1 MQLINR
7 RGRARRAATV
17 FCLALLLA
25 FLGWFALGLVPR
37 PPLLEGVSFGRIALD
52 AKGGILKISLADDE
66 KYRLRTNLDSIAP
79 TAIAALLCYEDRYFH
94 LHPGVNPFA
103 LVRAAFSSVFGVR
116 RQGASTITMQVAR
129 LRYKLETASMGGKLR
144 QIFHALLLERHY
156 SKQEILQAY
165 FTLAPYGGNIEGIEA
180 AARIYFAKPARELTR
195 LECLALAVVPQNPV
209 ARNPVSG
216 KDFDESRA
224 RLAALMNEG
233 GLETASPL
241 KVRSL
246 ARLPFVAPHLSMELL
261 GKPDF
266 LNGEGVARSFIEQ
279 DLQKLLERAITNHVE
294 RGRRIGISNAA
305 AILVNTDS
313 MRVCALAGS
322 ADFFAVNIQG
332 QVDGTRARRSPG
344 STLKPFIYAL
354 ALQQG
359 LIHPRSILDDSPKSF
374 GGYDPENFDKGFRG
388 PLSAV
393 DALAASRNLP
403 ALLLSEQLAAPGL
416 YGFLKTAH
424 VELPKDAG
432 HYGLALALGG
442 AEISMRELAGLY
454 AMLANQGIWRPLQT
468 ARTDSET
475 SGALRLLSPESA
487 HLVLRMLERE
497 DLFVC
502 QNGGRLP
509 LRCKTGTSNGYRDAW
524 TAGLCG
530 QYALIVWVGNFDNR
544 ANPAFVGGEAAL
556 PLFAEIA
563 GGLASRRHLRD
574 DLPKRE
580 NHLNLQ
586 KIAVCKETGDL
597 AIERCAEHIDTLFI
611 PGISPTRD
619 SGILRP
625 ILVDKKT
632 GLRACRQVLGETE
645 QVYWE
650 FWPTEQQR
658 IFARAGKPK
667 PPPPDWLPECRQ
679 AEANAGKRPPVI
691 VLPKKNV
698 TYLDDFSGAG
708 AGIPLKASLDA
719 EASFV
724 HWFAGKSY
732 IGKTG
737 PGEILFWHP
746 KKPGRVEIVAVD
758 DLGASARQKC
768 EIEAPG

>member
-1 MQLINR
+1 MIQWR
-7 RGRARRAATV
+7 SWKGCAATV
-17 FCLALLLA
+17 FCLSLLLA
-25 FLGWFALGLVPR
+25 FLGWFALGFLPR
-37 PPLLEGVSFGRIALD
+37 PPLLEGVSFGKIALD
-52 AKGGILKISLADDE
+52 AKGGILKICLADDE

-79 TAIAALLCYEDRYFH
+79 TAISALLCYEDRYFYF
-94 LHPGVNPFA
+94 HPGVNPFA
-103 LVRAAFSSVFGVR
+103 LARAAFSSVFGVR

-129 LRYKLETASMGGKLR
+129 LRYKLETASISGKLR

-156 SKQEILQAY
+156 SKQEILLAY
-165 FTLAPYGGNIEGIEA
+165 FTLAPYGGNIEGLEA

-195 LECLALAVVPQNPV
+195 LECMALAVVPQNPV

-216 KDFDESRA
+216 KDFDEARI
-224 RLAALMNEG
+224 RLAALMAEG
-233 GLETASPL
+233 GTASPL

-246 ARLPFVAPHLSMELL
+246 ARLPFAAPHLSMELL
-261 GKPDF
+261 GRPDF
-266 LNGEGVARSFIEQ
+266 LNDQGIARSFIEQ
-279 DLQKLLERAITNHVE
+279 DLQKLLERAIANHVE
-294 RGRRIGISNAA
+294 KGRRIGICNAA

-313 MRVCALAGS
+313 MRVCALVGS
-322 ADFFAVNIQG
+322 ADFFAAKIQG

-354 ALQQG
+354 ALEQG

-388 PLSAV
+388 PLSAT

-416 YGFLKTAH
+416 HGFLKRAH

-442 AEISMRELAGLY
+442 AEVSMRELAGLY
-454 AMLANQGIWRPLQT
+454 AMLANQGIWRPLRM
-468 ARTDSET
+468 ARKDSEK
-475 SGALRLLSPESA
+475 GEALRLLSPESA

-497 DLFVC
+497 DLFVR

-530 QYALIVWVGNFDNR
+530 QYVLIVWVGNFDNR

-556 PLFAEIA
+556 PLFEEIA
-563 GGLASRRHLRD
+563 GGLAYSRHLRD

-597 AIERCAEHIDTLFI
+597 AIERCSEHIDTLFI
-611 PGISPTRD
+611 PGISPTMD

-632 GLRACRQVLGETE
+632 GLRACRQVPGETE
-645 QVYWE
+645 QIYWE

-658 IFARAGKPK
+658 IFAQAGKPK
-667 PPPPDWLPECRQ
+667 PLPPDWLPECRQ
-679 AEANAGKRPPVI
+679 AEATSAKRHPVI

-698 TYLDDFSGAG
+698 TYLDDFSGVG

-719 EASFV
+719 EASFA
-724 HWFAGKSY
+724 HWFAGKTY

-737 PGEILFWHP
+737 PGEIIFWHP
-746 KKPGRVEIVAVD
+746 KKPGMVELVVVD
-758 DLGASARQKC
+758 DQGASARQKC
-768 EIEAPG
+768 EIEAP

>member
-1 MQLINR
+1 MKLIQWR
-7 RGRARRAATV
+7 SWKGCAATV
-17 FCLALLLA
+17 FCLSLLLA
-25 FLGWFALGLVPR
+25 FLGWFALGFLPR
-37 PPLLEGVSFGRIALD
+37 PPLLEGVSFGKIALD
-52 AKGGILKISLADDE
+52 AKGGILKICLADDE

-79 TAIAALLCYEDRYFH
+79 TAISALLCYEDRYFYF
-94 LHPGVNPFA
+94 HPGVNPFA
-103 LVRAAFSSVFGVR
+103 LARAAFSSVFGVR

-129 LRYKLETASMGGKLR
+129 LRYKLETASISGKLR

-156 SKQEILQAY
+156 SKQEILLAY
-165 FTLAPYGGNIEGIEA
+165 FTLAPYGGNIEGLEA

-195 LECLALAVVPQNPV
+195 LECMALAVVPQNPV

-216 KDFDESRA
+216 KDFDEA
-224 RLAALMNEG
+224 RIRLTALMAEG
-233 GLETASPL
+233 GTASPL

-246 ARLPFVAPHLSMELL
+246 ARLPFAAPHLSMELL
-261 GKPDF
+261 GRPDF
-266 LNGEGVARSFIEQ
+266 LNDQGIARSFIEQ
-279 DLQKLLERAITNHVE
+279 DLQKLLERAIANHVE
-294 RGRRIGISNAA
+294 KGRRIGICNAA

-313 MRVCALAGS
+313 MRVCALVGS
-322 ADFFAVNIQG
+322 ADFFAAKIQG

-354 ALQQG
+354 ALEQG

-388 PLSAV
+388 PLSAT

-416 YGFLKTAH
+416 HGFLKRAH

-442 AEISMRELAGLY
+442 AEVSMRELAGLY
-454 AMLANQGIWRPLQT
+454 AMLANQGIWRPLRM
-468 ARTDSET
+468 ARKDSEK
-475 SGALRLLSPESA
+475 GEALRLLSPESA

-497 DLFVC
+497 DLFVR

-530 QYALIVWVGNFDNR
+530 QYVLIVWVGNFDNR

-556 PLFAEIA
+556 PLFEEIA
-563 GGLASRRHLRD
+563 GGLAYSRHLRD

-580 NHLNLQ
+580 NYLNLQ

-597 AIERCAEHIDTLFI
+597 AIERCSEHIDTLFI
-611 PGISPTRD
+611 PGISPTMD

-632 GLRACRQVLGETE
+632 GLRACRQVPGETE
-645 QVYWE
+645 QIYWE

-658 IFARAGKPK
+658 IFAQAGKPK
-667 PPPPDWLPECRQ
+667 PLPPDWLPECRQ
-679 AEANAGKRPPVI
+679 AEATSAKRHPVI

-698 TYLDDFSGAG
+698 TYLDDFSGVG
-708 AGIPLKASLDA
+708 AGRGVKVPSIPMLIPPRGYW
-719 EASFV
+719 E
-724 HWFAGKSY
+724 
-732 IGKTG
+732 
-737 PGEILFWHP
+737 EIALQTAHSS
-746 KKPGRVEIVAVD
+746 A
-758 DLGASARQKC
+758 ASASAASSPPRVSR
-768 EIEAPG
+768 I

>member
-1 MQLINR
+1 MIQWR
-7 RGRARRAATV
+7 SWKGCAATV
-17 FCLALLLA
+17 FCLSLLLA
-25 FLGWFALGLVPR
+25 FLGWFALGFLPH
-37 PPLLEGVSFGRIALD
+37 PPLLEGVSFGKIALD
-52 AKGGILKISLADDE
+52 AKGGILKICLADDE

-79 TAIAALLCYEDRYFH
+79 TAISALLCYEDRYFYF
-94 LHPGVNPFA
+94 HPGVNPFA
-103 LVRAAFSSVFGVR
+103 LARAAFSSVFGVR

-129 LRYKLETASMGGKLR
+129 LRYKLETASISGKLR

-156 SKQEILQAY
+156 SKQEILLAY
-165 FTLAPYGGNIEGIEA
+165 FTLAPYGGNIEGLEA

-195 LECLALAVVPQNPV
+195 LECMALAVVPQNPV

-216 KDFDESRA
+216 KDFDEA
-224 RLAALMNEG
+224 RIRLTALMAEG
-233 GLETASPL
+233 GTASPL

-246 ARLPFVAPHLSMELL
+246 ARLPFAAPHLSMELL
-261 GKPDF
+261 GRPDF
-266 LNGEGVARSFIEQ
+266 LNDQGIARSFIEQ
-279 DLQKLLERAITNHVE
+279 DLQKLLERAIANHVE
-294 RGRRIGISNAA
+294 KGRRIGICNAA

-313 MRVCALAGS
+313 MRVCALVGS
-322 ADFFAVNIQG
+322 ADFFAAKIQG

-354 ALQQG
+354 ALEQG

-388 PLSAV
+388 PLSAT

-416 YGFLKTAH
+416 HGFLKRAH

-442 AEISMRELAGLY
+442 AEVSMRELAGLY
-454 AMLANQGIWRPLQT
+454 AMLANQGIWRPLRM
-468 ARTDSET
+468 ARKDSEK
-475 SGALRLLSPESA
+475 GEALRLLSPESA

-497 DLFVC
+497 DLFVR

-530 QYALIVWVGNFDNR
+530 QYVLIVWVGNFDNR

-556 PLFAEIA
+556 PLFEEIA
-563 GGLASRRHLRD
+563 GGLAYSRHLRD

-580 NHLNLQ
+580 NYLNLQ

-597 AIERCAEHIDTLFI
+597 AIERCSEHIDTLFI
-611 PGISPTRD
+611 PGISPTMD

-632 GLRACRQVLGETE
+632 GLRACRQVPGETE
-645 QVYWE
+645 QIYWE

-658 IFARAGKPK
+658 IFAQAGKPK
-667 PPPPDWLPECRQ
+667 PLPPDWLPECRQ
-679 AEANAGKRPPVI
+679 AEATSAKRHPVI

-698 TYLDDFSGAG
+698 TYLDDFSGVG

-719 EASFV
+719 EASFA
-724 HWFAGKSY
+724 HWFAGKTY

-737 PGEILFWHP
+737 PGEIIFWHP
-746 KKPGRVEIVAVD
+746 KKPGMVELVVVD
-758 DLGASARQKC
+758 DQGASARQKC
-768 EIEAPG
+768 EIEAP

>member
-1 MQLINR
+1 MIQWR
-7 RGRARRAATV
+7 SWKGCAATV
-17 FCLALLLA
+17 FCLSLLLA
-25 FLGWFALGLVPR
+25 FLGWFALGFLPR
-37 PPLLEGVSFGRIALD
+37 PPLLEGVSFGKIALD
-52 AKGGILKISLADDE
+52 AKGGILKICLADDE

-79 TAIAALLCYEDRYFH
+79 TAISALLCYEDRYFYF
-94 LHPGVNPFA
+94 HPGVNPFA
-103 LVRAAFSSVFGVR
+103 LARAAFSSVFGVR

-129 LRYKLETASMGGKLR
+129 LRYKLETASISGKLR

-156 SKQEILQAY
+156 SKQEILLAY
-165 FTLAPYGGNIEGIEA
+165 FTLAPYGGNIEGLEA

-195 LECLALAVVPQNPV
+195 LECMALAVVPQNPV

-216 KDFDESRA
+216 KDFDEA
-224 RLAALMNEG
+224 RIRLTALMAEG
-233 GLETASPL
+233 GTASPL

-246 ARLPFVAPHLSMELL
+246 ARLPFAAPHLSMELL
-261 GKPDF
+261 GRPDF
-266 LNGEGVARSFIEQ
+266 LNDQGIARSFIEQ
-279 DLQKLLERAITNHVE
+279 DLQKLLERAIANHIE
-294 RGRRIGISNAA
+294 KGRRIGICNAA

-313 MRVCALAGS
+313 MRVCALVGS
-322 ADFFAVNIQG
+322 ADFFAAKIQG

-354 ALQQG
+354 ALEQG

-388 PLSAV
+388 PLSAT

-416 YGFLKTAH
+416 HGFLKRAH

-442 AEISMRELAGLY
+442 AEVSMRELAGLY
-454 AMLANQGIWRPLQT
+454 AMLANQGIWRPLRM
-468 ARTDSET
+468 ARKDSEK
-475 SGALRLLSPESA
+475 GEALRLLSPESA

-497 DLFVC
+497 DLFVR

-530 QYALIVWVGNFDNR
+530 QYVLIVWVGNFDNR

-556 PLFAEIA
+556 PLFEEIA
-563 GGLASRRHLRD
+563 GGLAYSRHLRD

-597 AIERCAEHIDTLFI
+597 AIERCSEHIDTLFI
-611 PGISPTRD
+611 PGISPTMD

-632 GLRACRQVLGETE
+632 GLRACRQVPGETE
-645 QVYWE
+645 QIYWE

-658 IFARAGKPK
+658 IFAQAGKPK
-667 PPPPDWLPECRQ
+667 PLPPDWLPECRQ
-679 AEANAGKRPPVI
+679 AEATSAKRHPVI

-698 TYLDDFSGAG
+698 TYLDDFSGVG

-719 EASFV
+719 EASFA
-724 HWFAGKSY
+724 HWFAGKTY

-737 PGEILFWHP
+737 PGEIIFWHP
-746 KKPGRVEIVAVD
+746 KKPGMVELVVVD
-758 DLGASARQKC
+758 DQGASARQKC
-768 EIEAPG
+768 EIEAP

>member
-1 MQLINR
+1 MIQWR
-7 RGRARRAATV
+7 SWKGCAATV
-17 FCLALLLA
+17 FCLSLLLA
-25 FLGWFALGLVPR
+25 FLGWFALGFLPR
-37 PPLLEGVSFGRIALD
+37 PPLLEGVSFGKIALD
-52 AKGGILKISLADDE
+52 AKGGILKICLADDE

-79 TAIAALLCYEDRYFH
+79 TAISALLCYEDRYFYF
-94 LHPGVNPFA
+94 HPGVNPFA
-103 LVRAAFSSVFGVR
+103 LARAAFSSVFGVR

-129 LRYKLETASMGGKLR
+129 LRYKLETASISGKLR

-156 SKQEILQAY
+156 SKQEILLAY
-165 FTLAPYGGNIEGIEA
+165 FTLAPYGGNIEGLEA

-195 LECLALAVVPQNPV
+195 LECMALAVVPQNPV

-216 KDFDESRA
+216 KDFDEA
-224 RLAALMNEG
+224 RIRLTALMAEG
-233 GLETASPL
+233 GTASPL

-246 ARLPFVAPHLSMELL
+246 ARLPFAAPHLSMELL
-261 GKPDF
+261 GRPDF
-266 LNGEGVARSFIEQ
+266 LNDQGIARSFIEQ
-279 DLQKLLERAITNHVE
+279 DLQKLLERAIANHVE
-294 RGRRIGISNAA
+294 KGRRIGICNAA

-322 ADFFAVNIQG
+322 ADFFAAKIQG

-354 ALQQG
+354 ALEQG

-388 PLSAV
+388 PLSAT

-416 YGFLKTAH
+416 HGFLKRAH

-442 AEISMRELAGLY
+442 AEVSMRELAGLY
-454 AMLANQGIWRPLQT
+454 AMLANQGIWRPLRM
-468 ARTDSET
+468 ARKDSEK
-475 SGALRLLSPESA
+475 GEALRLLSPESA

-497 DLFVC
+497 DLFVR

-530 QYALIVWVGNFDNR
+530 QYVLIVWVGNFDNR

-556 PLFAEIA
+556 PLFEEIA
-563 GGLASRRHLRD
+563 GGLAYSRHLRD

-597 AIERCAEHIDTLFI
+597 AIERCSEHIDTLFI
-611 PGISPTRD
+611 PGISPTMD

-632 GLRACRQVLGETE
+632 GLRACRQVPGETE
-645 QVYWE
+645 QIYWE

-658 IFARAGKPK
+658 IFAQAGKPK
-667 PPPPDWLPECRQ
+667 PLPPDWLPECRQ
-679 AEANAGKRPPVI
+679 AEATSAKRHPVI

-698 TYLDDFSGAG
+698 TYLDDFSGVG

-719 EASFV
+719 EASFA
-724 HWFAGKSY
+724 HWFAGKTY

-737 PGEILFWHP
+737 PGEIIFWHP
-746 KKPGRVEIVAVD
+746 KKPGMVELVVVD
-758 DLGASARQKC
+758 DQGASARQKC
-768 EIEAPG
+768 EIEAP

>member
-1 MQLINR
+1 MIQWR
-7 RGRARRAATV
+7 SWKGCAATV
-17 FCLALLLA
+17 FCLSLLLA
-25 FLGWFALGLVPR
+25 FLGWFALGFLPR
-37 PPLLEGVSFGRIALD
+37 PPLLEGVSFGKIALD
-52 AKGGILKISLADDE
+52 AKGGILKICLADDE

-79 TAIAALLCYEDRYFH
+79 TAISALLCYEDRYFYF
-94 LHPGVNPFA
+94 HPGVNPFA
-103 LVRAAFSSVFGVR
+103 LARAAFSSVFGVR

-129 LRYKLETASMGGKLR
+129 LRYKLETASISGKLR

-156 SKQEILQAY
+156 SKQEILLAY
-165 FTLAPYGGNIEGIEA
+165 FTLAPYGGNIEGLEA

-195 LECLALAVVPQNPV
+195 LECMALAVVPQNPV

-216 KDFDESRA
+216 KDFDEARI
-224 RLAALMNEG
+224 RLAALMAEG
-233 GLETASPL
+233 GTASPL

-246 ARLPFVAPHLSMELL
+246 ARLPFAAPHLSMELL
-261 GKPDF
+261 GRPDF
-266 LNGEGVARSFIEQ
+266 LNDQGIARSFIEQ
-279 DLQKLLERAITNHVE
+279 DLQKLLERAIANHVE
-294 RGRRIGISNAA
+294 KGRRIGICNAA

-313 MRVCALAGS
+313 MRVCALVGS
-322 ADFFAVNIQG
+322 ADFFAAKIQG

-354 ALQQG
+354 ALEQG

-388 PLSAV
+388 PLSAT

-416 YGFLKTAH
+416 HGFLKRAH

-442 AEISMRELAGLY
+442 AEVSMRELAGLY
-454 AMLANQGIWRPLQT
+454 AMLANQGIWRPLRM
-468 ARTDSET
+468 ARKDSEK
-475 SGALRLLSPESA
+475 GEALRLLSPESA

-497 DLFVC
+497 DLFVR

-530 QYALIVWVGNFDNR
+530 QYVLSVWVGNFDNR

-556 PLFAEIA
+556 PLFEEIA
-563 GGLASRRHLRD
+563 GGLAYSRHLRD

-597 AIERCAEHIDTLFI
+597 AIERCSEHIDTLFI
-611 PGISPTRD
+611 PGISPTMD

-632 GLRACRQVLGETE
+632 GLRACRQVPGETE
-645 QVYWE
+645 QIYWE

-658 IFARAGKPK
+658 IFAQAGKPK
-667 PPPPDWLPECRQ
+667 PLPPDWLPECRQ
-679 AEANAGKRPPVI
+679 AEATSAKRHPVI

-698 TYLDDFSGAG
+698 TYLDDFSGVG

-719 EASFV
+719 EASFA
-724 HWFAGKSY
+724 HWFAGKTY

-737 PGEILFWHP
+737 PGEIIFWHP
-746 KKPGRVEIVAVD
+746 KKPGMVELVVVD
-758 DLGASARQKC
+758 DQGASARQKC
-768 EIEAPG
+768 EIEAP

>member
-1 MQLINR
+1 MIQWR
-7 RGRARRAATV
+7 SWKGCAATV
-17 FCLALLLA
+17 FCLSLLLA
-25 FLGWFALGLVPR
+25 FLGWFALGFLPR
-37 PPLLEGVSFGRIALD
+37 PPLLEGVSFGKIALD
-52 AKGGILKISLADDE
+52 AKGGILKICLADDE

-79 TAIAALLCYEDRYFH
+79 TAISALLCYEDRYFYF
-94 LHPGVNPFA
+94 HPGVNPFA
-103 LVRAAFSSVFGVR
+103 LARAAFSSVFGVR

-129 LRYKLETASMGGKLR
+129 LRYKLETASISGKLR

-156 SKQEILQAY
+156 SKQEILLAY
-165 FTLAPYGGNIEGIEA
+165 FTLAPYGGNIEGLEA

-195 LECLALAVVPQNPV
+195 LECMALAVVPQNPV

-216 KDFDESRA
+216 KDFDEARI
-224 RLAALMNEG
+224 RLAALMAEG
-233 GLETASPL
+233 GTASPL

-246 ARLPFVAPHLSMELL
+246 ARLPFAAPHLSMELL
-261 GKPDF
+261 GRPDF
-266 LNGEGVARSFIEQ
+266 LNDQGIARSFIEQ
-279 DLQKLLERAITNHVE
+279 DLQKLLERAIANHVE
-294 RGRRIGISNAA
+294 KGRRIGICNAA

-322 ADFFAVNIQG
+322 ADFFAAKIQG

-354 ALQQG
+354 ALEQG

-388 PLSAV
+388 PLSAT

-416 YGFLKTAH
+416 HGFLKRAH

-442 AEISMRELAGLY
+442 AEVSMRELAGLY
-454 AMLANQGIWRPLQT
+454 AMLANQGIWRPLRM
-468 ARTDSET
+468 ARKDSEK
-475 SGALRLLSPESA
+475 GEALRLLSPESA

-497 DLFVC
+497 DLFVR

-530 QYALIVWVGNFDNR
+530 QYVLIVWVGNFDNR

-556 PLFAEIA
+556 PLFEEIA
-563 GGLASRRHLRD
+563 GGLAYSRHLRD

-580 NHLNLQ
+580 NYLNLQ

-597 AIERCAEHIDTLFI
+597 AIERCSEHIDTLFI
-611 PGISPTRD
+611 PGISPTMD

-632 GLRACRQVLGETE
+632 GLRACRQVPGETE
-645 QVYWE
+645 QIYWE

-658 IFARAGKPK
+658 IFAQAGKPK
-667 PPPPDWLPECRQ
+667 PLPPDWLPECRQ
-679 AEANAGKRPPVI
+679 AEATSAKRHPVI

-698 TYLDDFSGAG
+698 TYLDDFSGVG

-719 EASFV
+719 EASFA
-724 HWFAGKSY
+724 HWFAGKTY

-737 PGEILFWHP
+737 PGEIIFWHP
-746 KKPGRVEIVAVD
+746 KKPGMVELVVVD
-758 DLGASARQKC
+758 DQGASARQKC
-768 EIEAPG
+768 EIEAP

>member
-1 MQLINR
+1 MIQWR
-7 RGRARRAATV
+7 SWKGCAATV
-17 FCLALLLA
+17 FCLSLLLA
-25 FLGWFALGLVPR
+25 FLGWFALGFLPR
-37 PPLLEGVSFGRIALD
+37 PPLLEGVSFGKIALD
-52 AKGGILKISLADDE
+52 AKGGILKICLADDE

-79 TAIAALLCYEDRYFH
+79 TAISALLCYEDRYFYF
-94 LHPGVNPFA
+94 HPGVNPFA
-103 LVRAAFSSVFGVR
+103 LARAAFSSVFGVR

-129 LRYKLETASMGGKLR
+129 LRYKLETASISGKLR

-156 SKQEILQAY
+156 SKQEILLAY
-165 FTLAPYGGNIEGIEA
+165 FTLAPYGGNIEGLEA

-195 LECLALAVVPQNPV
+195 LECMALAVVPQNPV

-216 KDFDESRA
+216 KDFDEARI
-224 RLAALMNEG
+224 RLAALMAEG
-233 GLETASPL
+233 GTASPL

-246 ARLPFVAPHLSMELL
+246 ARLPFAAPHLSMELL
-261 GKPDF
+261 GRPDF
-266 LNGEGVARSFIEQ
+266 LNDQGIARSFIEQ
-279 DLQKLLERAITNHVE
+279 DLQKLLERAIANHVE
-294 RGRRIGISNAA
+294 KGRRIGICNAA

-313 MRVCALAGS
+313 MRVCALVGS
-322 ADFFAVNIQG
+322 ADFFAAKIQG

-354 ALQQG
+354 AMEQG

-388 PLSAV
+388 PLSAT

-416 YGFLKTAH
+416 HGFLKRAH

-442 AEISMRELAGLY
+442 AEVSMRELAGLY
-454 AMLANQGIWRPLQT
+454 AMLANQGIWRPLRM
-468 ARTDSET
+468 ARKDSEK
-475 SGALRLLSPESA
+475 GEALRLLSPESA

-497 DLFVC
+497 DLFVR

-530 QYALIVWVGNFDNR
+530 QYVLIVWVGNFDNR

-556 PLFAEIA
+556 PLFEEIA
-563 GGLASRRHLRD
+563 GGLAYSRHLRD

-597 AIERCAEHIDTLFI
+597 AIERCSEHIDTLFI
-611 PGISPTRD
+611 PGISPTMD

-632 GLRACRQVLGETE
+632 GLRACRQVPGETE
-645 QVYWE
+645 QIYWE

-658 IFARAGKPK
+658 IFAQAGKPK
-667 PPPPDWLPECRQ
+667 PLPPDWLPECRQ
-679 AEANAGKRPPVI
+679 AEATSAKRHPVI

-698 TYLDDFSGAG
+698 TYLDDFSGVG

-719 EASFV
+719 EASFA
-724 HWFAGKSY
+724 HWFAGKTY

-737 PGEILFWHP
+737 PGEIIFWHP
-746 KKPGRVEIVAVD
+746 KKPGMVELVVVD
-758 DLGASARQKC
+758 DQGASARQKC
-768 EIEAPG
+768 EIEAP

>member
-1 MQLINR
+1 MIQWR
-7 RGRARRAATV
+7 SWKGCAATV
-17 FCLALLLA
+17 FCLSLLLA
-25 FLGWFALGLVPR
+25 FLGWFALGFLPR
-37 PPLLEGVSFGRIALD
+37 PPLLEGVSFGKIALD
-52 AKGGILKISLADDE
+52 AKGGILKICLADDE

-79 TAIAALLCYEDRYFH
+79 TAISALLCYEDRYFYF
-94 LHPGVNPFA
+94 HPGVNPFA
-103 LVRAAFSSVFGVR
+103 LARAAFSSVFGVR

-129 LRYKLETASMGGKLR
+129 LRYKLETASISGKLR

-156 SKQEILQAY
+156 SKQEILLAY
-165 FTLAPYGGNIEGIEA
+165 FTLAPYGGNIEGLEA

-195 LECLALAVVPQNPV
+195 LECMALAVVPQNPV

-216 KDFDESRA
+216 KDFDEARI
-224 RLAALMNEG
+224 RLAALMAEG
-233 GLETASPL
+233 GTASPL

-246 ARLPFVAPHLSMELL
+246 ARLPFAAPHLSMELL
-261 GKPDF
+261 GRPDF
-266 LNGEGVARSFIEQ
+266 LNDQGIARSFIEQ
-279 DLQKLLERAITNHVE
+279 DLQKLLERAIANHIE
-294 RGRRIGISNAA
+294 KGRRIGICNAA

-313 MRVCALAGS
+313 MRVCALVGS
-322 ADFFAVNIQG
+322 ADFFAAKIQG

-354 ALQQG
+354 ALEQG

-388 PLSAV
+388 PLSAT

-416 YGFLKTAH
+416 HGFLKRAH

-442 AEISMRELAGLY
+442 AEVSMRELAGLY
-454 AMLANQGIWRPLQT
+454 AMLANQGIWRPLRM
-468 ARTDSET
+468 ARKDSEK
-475 SGALRLLSPESA
+475 GEALRLLSPESA

-497 DLFVC
+497 DLFVR

-530 QYALIVWVGNFDNR
+530 QYVLIVWVGNFDNR

-556 PLFAEIA
+556 PLFEEIA
-563 GGLASRRHLRD
+563 GGLAYSRHLRD

-580 NHLNLQ
+580 NYLNLQ

-597 AIERCAEHIDTLFI
+597 AIERCSEHIDTLFI
-611 PGISPTRD
+611 PGISPTMD

-632 GLRACRQVLGETE
+632 GLRACRQVPGETE
-645 QVYWE
+645 QIYWE

-658 IFARAGKPK
+658 IFAQAGKPK
-667 PPPPDWLPECRQ
+667 PLPPDWLPECRQ
-679 AEANAGKRPPVI
+679 AEATSAKRHPVI

-698 TYLDDFSGAG
+698 TYLDDFSGVG

-719 EASFV
+719 EASFA
-724 HWFAGKSY
+724 HWFAGKTY

-737 PGEILFWHP
+737 PGEIIFWHP
-746 KKPGRVEIVAVD
+746 KKPGMVELVVVD
-758 DLGASARQKC
+758 DQGASARQKC
-768 EIEAPG
+768 EIEAP

>member
-1 MQLINR
+1 MIQWR
-7 RGRARRAATV
+7 SWKGCAATV
-17 FCLALLLA
+17 FCLSLLLA
-25 FLGWFALGLVPR
+25 FLGWFALGFLPR
-37 PPLLEGVSFGRIALD
+37 PPLLEGVSFGKIALD
-52 AKGGILKISLADDE
+52 AKGGILKICLADDE

-79 TAIAALLCYEDRYFH
+79 TAISALLCYEDRYFYF
-94 LHPGVNPFA
+94 HPGVNPFA
-103 LVRAAFSSVFGVR
+103 LARAAFSSVFGVR

-129 LRYKLETASMGGKLR
+129 LRYKLETASISGKLR

-156 SKQEILQAY
+156 SKQEILLAY
-165 FTLAPYGGNIEGIEA
+165 FTLAPYGGNIEGLEA

-195 LECLALAVVPQNPV
+195 LECMALAVVPQNPV

-216 KDFDESRA
+216 KDFDEARI
-224 RLAALMNEG
+224 RLAALMAEG
-233 GLETASPL
+233 GTASPL

-246 ARLPFVAPHLSMELL
+246 ARLPFAAPHLSMELL
-261 GKPDF
+261 GRPDF
-266 LNGEGVARSFIEQ
+266 LNDQGIARSFIEQ
-279 DLQKLLERAITNHVE
+279 DLQKLLERAIANHVE
-294 RGRRIGISNAA
+294 KGRRIGICNAA

-313 MRVCALAGS
+313 MRVCALVGS
-322 ADFFAVNIQG
+322 ADFFAAKIQG

-354 ALQQG
+354 ALEQG

-388 PLSAV
+388 PLSAT

-416 YGFLKTAH
+416 HGFLKRAH

-442 AEISMRELAGLY
+442 AEVSMRELAGLY
-454 AMLANQGIWRPLQT
+454 AMLANQGIWRPLRM
-468 ARTDSET
+468 ARKDSEK
-475 SGALRLLSPESA
+475 GEALRLLSPESA

-497 DLFVC
+497 DLFVR

-530 QYALIVWVGNFDNR
+530 QYVLIVWVGNFDNR

-556 PLFAEIA
+556 PLFEEIA
-563 GGLASRRHLRD
+563 GGLAYSRHLRD

-580 NHLNLQ
+580 NYLNLQ

-597 AIERCAEHIDTLFI
+597 AIERCSEHIDTLFI
-611 PGISPTRD
+611 PGISPTMD

-632 GLRACRQVLGETE
+632 GLRACRQVPGETE
-645 QVYWE
+645 QIYWE

-658 IFARAGKPK
+658 IFAQAGKPK
-667 PPPPDWLPECRQ
+667 PLPPDWLPECRQ
-679 AEANAGKRPPVI
+679 AEATSAKRHPVI

-698 TYLDDFSGAG
+698 TYLDDFSGVG

-719 EASFV
+719 EASFA
-724 HWFAGKSY
+724 HWFAGKTY

-737 PGEILFWHP
+737 PGEIIFWHP
-746 KKPGRVEIVAVD
+746 KKPGMVELVVVD
-758 DLGASARQKC
+758 DQGASARQKC
-768 EIEAPG
+768 EIEAP

>member
-1 MQLINR
+1 MIQWR
-7 RGRARRAATV
+7 SWKGCAATV
-17 FCLALLLA
+17 FCLSLLLA
-25 FLGWFALGLVPR
+25 FLGWFALGFLPR
-37 PPLLEGVSFGRIALD
+37 PPLLEGVSFGKIALD
-52 AKGGILKISLADDE
+52 AKGGILKICPADDE

-79 TAIAALLCYEDRYFH
+79 TAISALLCYEDRYFYF
-94 LHPGVNPFA
+94 HPGVNPFA
-103 LVRAAFSSVFGVR
+103 LARAAFSSVFGVR

-129 LRYKLETASMGGKLR
+129 LRYKLETASISGKLR

-156 SKQEILQAY
+156 SKQEILLAY
-165 FTLAPYGGNIEGIEA
+165 FTLAPYGGNIEGLEA

-195 LECLALAVVPQNPV
+195 LECMALAVVPQNPV

-216 KDFDESRA
+216 KDFDEA
-224 RLAALMNEG
+224 RIRLTALMAEG
-233 GLETASPL
+233 GTASPL

-246 ARLPFVAPHLSMELL
+246 ARLPFAAPHLSMELL
-261 GKPDF
+261 GRPDF
-266 LNGEGVARSFIEQ
+266 LNDQGIARSFIEQ
-279 DLQKLLERAITNHVE
+279 DLQKLLERAIANHIE
-294 RGRRIGISNAA
+294 KGRRIGICNAA

-313 MRVCALAGS
+313 MRVCALVGS
-322 ADFFAVNIQG
+322 ADFFAAKIQG

-354 ALQQG
+354 ALEQG

-388 PLSAV
+388 PLSAT

-416 YGFLKTAH
+416 HGFLKRAH

-442 AEISMRELAGLY
+442 AEVSMRELAGLY
-454 AMLANQGIWRPLQT
+454 AMLANQGIWRPLRM
-468 ARTDSET
+468 ARKDSEK
-475 SGALRLLSPESA
+475 GEALRLLSPESA

-497 DLFVC
+497 DLFVR

-530 QYALIVWVGNFDNR
+530 QYVLIVWVGNFDNR

-556 PLFAEIA
+556 PLFEEIA
-563 GGLASRRHLRD
+563 GGLAYSRHLRD

-580 NHLNLQ
+580 NYLNLQ

-597 AIERCAEHIDTLFI
+597 AIERCSEHIDTLFI
-611 PGISPTRD
+611 PGISPTMD

-632 GLRACRQVLGETE
+632 GLRACRQVPGETE
-645 QVYWE
+645 QIYWE

-658 IFARAGKPK
+658 IFAQAGKPK
-667 PPPPDWLPECRQ
+667 PLPPDWLPECRQ
-679 AEANAGKRPPVI
+679 AEATSAKRHPVI

-698 TYLDDFSGAG
+698 TYLDDFSGVG

-719 EASFV
+719 EASFA
-724 HWFAGKSY
+724 HWFAGKTY

-737 PGEILFWHP
+737 PGEIIFWHP
-746 KKPGRVEIVAVD
+746 KKPGMVELVVVD
-758 DLGASARQKC
+758 DQGASARQKC
-768 EIEAPG
+768 EIEAP

>member
-1 MQLINR
+1 MKLIQWR
-7 RGRARRAATV
+7 SWKGCAATV
-17 FCLALLLA
+17 FCLSLLLA
-25 FLGWFALGLVPR
+25 FLGWFALGFLPR
-37 PPLLEGVSFGRIALD
+37 PPLLEGVSFGKIALD
-52 AKGGILKISLADDE
+52 AKGGILKICLADDE

-79 TAIAALLCYEDRYFH
+79 TAISALLCYEDRYFYF
-94 LHPGVNPFA
+94 HPGVNPFA
-103 LVRAAFSSVFGVR
+103 LARAAFSSVFGVR

-129 LRYKLETASMGGKLR
+129 LRYKLETASISGKLR

-156 SKQEILQAY
+156 SKQEILLAY
-165 FTLAPYGGNIEGIEA
+165 FTLAPYGGNIEGLEA

-195 LECLALAVVPQNPV
+195 LECMALAVVPQNPV

-216 KDFDESRA
+216 KDFDEARI
-224 RLAALMNEG
+224 RLAALMAEG
-233 GLETASPL
+233 GTASPL

-246 ARLPFVAPHLSMELL
+246 ARLPFAAPHLSMELL
-261 GKPDF
+261 GRPDF
-266 LNGEGVARSFIEQ
+266 LNDQGIARSFIEQ
-279 DLQKLLERAITNHVE
+279 DLQKLLERAIANHVE
-294 RGRRIGISNAA
+294 KGRRIGICNAA

-322 ADFFAVNIQG
+322 ADFFAAKIQG

-354 ALQQG
+354 ALEQG

-388 PLSAV
+388 PLSAT

-416 YGFLKTAH
+416 HGFLKRAH

-442 AEISMRELAGLY
+442 AEVSMRELAGLY
-454 AMLANQGIWRPLQT
+454 AMLANQGIWRPLRM
-468 ARTDSET
+468 ARKDSEK
-475 SGALRLLSPESA
+475 GEALRLLSPESA

-497 DLFVC
+497 DLFVR

-530 QYALIVWVGNFDNR
+530 QYVLIVWVGNFDNR

-556 PLFAEIA
+556 PLFEEIA
-563 GGLASRRHLRD
+563 GGLAYSRHLRD

-597 AIERCAEHIDTLFI
+597 AIERCSEHIDTLFI
-611 PGISPTRD
+611 PGISPTMD

-632 GLRACRQVLGETE
+632 GLRACRQVPGETE
-645 QVYWE
+645 QIYWE

-658 IFARAGKPK
+658 IFAQAGKPK
-667 PPPPDWLPECRQ
+667 PLPPDWLPECRQ
-679 AEANAGKRPPVI
+679 AEATSAKRHPVI

-698 TYLDDFSGAG
+698 TYLDDFSGVG

-719 EASFV
+719 EASFA
-724 HWFAGKSY
+724 HWFAGKTY

-737 PGEILFWHP
+737 PGEIIFWHP
-746 KKPGRVEIVAVD
+746 KKPGMVELVVVD
-758 DLGASARQKC
+758 DQGASARQKC
-768 EIEAPG
+768 EIEAP

>member
-1 MQLINR
+1 MIPW
-7 RGRARRAATV
+7 RGWKGHAATI

-25 FLGWFALGLVPR
+25 FLGWFALGFLPR
-37 PPLLEGVSFGRIALD
+37 PPLLEGVSYGKIALD

-103 LVRAAFSSVFGVR
+103 LLRAAFSSAFGVR

-129 LRYKLETASMGGKLR
+129 LRYKLETASVCGKLR
-144 QIFHALLLERHY
+144 QIFQALLLERHY

-165 FTLAPYGGNIEGIEA
+165 FTLAPYGGNIEGLEA

-195 LECLALAVVPQNPV
+195 LECMALAVVPQNPV

-216 KDFDESRA
+216 KDFDESRI
-224 RLAALMNEG
+224 RLAALMEER
-233 GLETASPL
+233 ETASPL

-246 ARLPFVAPHLSMELL
+246 ARLPFAAPHLSMELL

-266 LNGEGVARSFIEQ
+266 LNDQGIVRSFIEQ
-279 DLQKLLERAITNHVE
+279 DLQKLLERAIANHVE
-294 RGRRIGISNAA
+294 RGRRIGICNAA

-322 ADFFAVNIQG
+322 ADFFAANIQG

-354 ALQQG
+354 ALEQG

-388 PLSAV
+388 PLSAT

-403 ALLLSEQLAAPGL
+403 ALLLSEKLAAPGL
-416 YGFLKTAH
+416 YGFLKRAH

-442 AEISMRELAGLY
+442 AEVSMRELAGLY
-454 AMLANQGIWRPLQT
+454 AMLANQGIWRPLQM
-468 ARTDSET
+468 ARTDSEK
-475 SGALRLLSPESA
+475 SEALRLLSPESA

-497 DLFVC
+497 DLFVR

-556 PLFAEIA
+556 PLFEEIA

-574 DLPKRE
+574 DLSKRE
-580 NHLNLQ
+580 NRLNLQ

-597 AIERCAEHIDTLFI
+597 AIERCSEHIDTLFI

-632 GLRACRQVLGETE
+632 GLRACRQVPGETE
-645 QVYWE
+645 QIYWE

-658 IFARAGKPK
+658 IFAQAGKPK
-667 PPPPDWLPECRQ
+667 PLPPDWLPECRQ
-679 AEANAGKRPPVI
+679 ADANAAKRHPVI

-719 EASFV
+719 EASFA
-724 HWFAGKSY
+724 HWFAGRTY

-737 PGEILFWHP
+737 PGEIIFWHP
-746 KKPGRVEIVAVD
+746 KKPGTVEIVVVD
-758 DLGASARQKC
+758 DLGACARQKC

>member
-1 MQLINR
+1 MIQWR
-7 RGRARRAATV
+7 SWKGCAATV
-17 FCLALLLA
+17 FCLSLLLA
-25 FLGWFALGLVPR
+25 FLGWFALGFLPR
-37 PPLLEGVSFGRIALD
+37 PPLLEGVSFGKIALD
-52 AKGGILKISLADDE
+52 AKGGILKICLADDE

-79 TAIAALLCYEDRYFH
+79 TAISALLCYEDRYFYF
-94 LHPGVNPFA
+94 HPGVNPFA
-103 LVRAAFSSVFGVR
+103 LARAAFSSVFGVR

-129 LRYKLETASMGGKLR
+129 LRYKLETASISGKLR

-156 SKQEILQAY
+156 SKQEILLAY
-165 FTLAPYGGNIEGIEA
+165 FTLAPYGGNIEGLEA

-195 LECLALAVVPQNPV
+195 LECMALAVVPQNPV

-216 KDFDESRA
+216 KDFDEARI
-224 RLAALMNEG
+224 RLAALMAEG
-233 GLETASPL
+233 GTASPL

-246 ARLPFVAPHLSMELL
+246 ARLPFAAPHLSMELL
-261 GKPDF
+261 GRPDF
-266 LNGEGVARSFIEQ
+266 LNDQGIARSFIEQ
-279 DLQKLLERAITNHVE
+279 DLQKLLERAIANHVE
-294 RGRRIGISNAA
+294 KGRRIGICNAA

-322 ADFFAVNIQG
+322 ADFFAAKIQG

-354 ALQQG
+354 ALEQG

-388 PLSAV
+388 PLSAT

-416 YGFLKTAH
+416 HGFLKRAH

-442 AEISMRELAGLY
+442 AEVSMRELAGLY
-454 AMLANQGIWRPLQT
+454 AMLANQGIWRPLRM
-468 ARTDSET
+468 ARKDSEK
-475 SGALRLLSPESA
+475 GEALRLLSPESA

-497 DLFVC
+497 DLFVR

-530 QYALIVWVGNFDNR
+530 QYVLIVWVGNFDNR

-556 PLFAEIA
+556 PLFEEIA
-563 GGLASRRHLRD
+563 GGLAYSRHLRD

-597 AIERCAEHIDTLFI
+597 AIERCSEHIDTLFI
-611 PGISPTRD
+611 PGISPTMD

-632 GLRACRQVLGETE
+632 GLRACRQVPGETE
-645 QVYWE
+645 QIYWE

-658 IFARAGKPK
+658 IFAQAGKPK
-667 PPPPDWLPECRQ
+667 PLPPDWLPECRQ
-679 AEANAGKRPPVI
+679 AEATSAKRHPVI

-698 TYLDDFSGAG
+698 TYLDDFSGVG

-719 EASFV
+719 EASFA
-724 HWFAGKSY
+724 HWFAGKTY

-737 PGEILFWHP
+737 PGEIIFWHP
-746 KKPGRVEIVAVD
+746 KKPGMVELVVVD
-758 DLGASARQKC
+758 DQGASARQKC
-768 EIEAPG
+768 EIEAP

>member
-1 MQLINR
+1 MIQWR
-7 RGRARRAATV
+7 SWKGCAATV
-17 FCLALLLA
+17 FCLSLLLA
-25 FLGWFALGLVPR
+25 FLGWFALGFLPR
-37 PPLLEGVSFGRIALD
+37 PPLLEGVSFGKIALD
-52 AKGGILKISLADDE
+52 AKGGILKICLADDE

-79 TAIAALLCYEDRYFH
+79 TAISALLCYEDRYFYF
-94 LHPGVNPFA
+94 HPGVNPFA
-103 LVRAAFSSVFGVR
+103 LARAAFSSVFGVR

-129 LRYKLETASMGGKLR
+129 LRYKLETASISGKLR
-144 QIFHALLLERHY
+144 QIFHALLLELHY
-156 SKQEILQAY
+156 SKQEILLAY
-165 FTLAPYGGNIEGIEA
+165 FTLAPYGGNIEGLEA

-195 LECLALAVVPQNPV
+195 LECMALAVVPQNPV

-216 KDFDESRA
+216 KDFDEARI
-224 RLAALMNEG
+224 RLAALMAEG
-233 GLETASPL
+233 GTASPL

-246 ARLPFVAPHLSMELL
+246 ARLPFAAPHLSMELL
-261 GKPDF
+261 GRPDF
-266 LNGEGVARSFIEQ
+266 LNDQGIARSFIEQ
-279 DLQKLLERAITNHVE
+279 DLQKLLERAIANHVE
-294 RGRRIGISNAA
+294 KGRRIGICNAA

-313 MRVCALAGS
+313 MRVCALVGS
-322 ADFFAVNIQG
+322 ADFFAAKIQG

-354 ALQQG
+354 ALEQG

-388 PLSAV
+388 PLSAT

-416 YGFLKTAH
+416 HGFLKRAH

-442 AEISMRELAGLY
+442 AEVSMRELAGLY
-454 AMLANQGIWRPLQT
+454 AMLANQGIWRPLRM
-468 ARTDSET
+468 ARKDSEK
-475 SGALRLLSPESA
+475 GEALRLLSPESA

-497 DLFVC
+497 DLFVR

-530 QYALIVWVGNFDNR
+530 QYVLIVWVGNFDNR

-556 PLFAEIA
+556 PLFEEIA
-563 GGLASRRHLRD
+563 GGLAYSRHLRD

-597 AIERCAEHIDTLFI
+597 AIERCSEHIDTLFI
-611 PGISPTRD
+611 PGISPTMD

-632 GLRACRQVLGETE
+632 GLRACRQVPGETE
-645 QVYWE
+645 QIYWE

-658 IFARAGKPK
+658 IFAQAGKPK
-667 PPPPDWLPECRQ
+667 PLPPDWLPECRQ
-679 AEANAGKRPPVI
+679 AEATSAKRHPVI

-698 TYLDDFSGAG
+698 TYLDDFSGVG

-719 EASFV
+719 EASFA
-724 HWFAGKSY
+724 HWFAGKTY

-737 PGEILFWHP
+737 PGEIIFWHP
-746 KKPGRVEIVAVD
+746 KKPGMVELVVVD
-758 DLGASARQKC
+758 DQGASARQKC
-768 EIEAPG
+768 EIEAP

>member
-1 MQLINR
+1 MIQWR
-7 RGRARRAATV
+7 SWKGCAATV
-17 FCLALLLA
+17 FCLSLLLV
-25 FLGWFALGLVPR
+25 FLGWFALGFLPR
-37 PPLLEGVSFGRIALD
+37 PPLLEGVSFGKIALD
-52 AKGGILKISLADDE
+52 AKGGILKICLADDE

-79 TAIAALLCYEDRYFH
+79 TAISALLCYEDRYFYF
-94 LHPGVNPFA
+94 HPGVNPFA
-103 LVRAAFSSVFGVR
+103 LARAAFSSVFGVR

-129 LRYKLETASMGGKLR
+129 LRYKLETASISGKLR

-156 SKQEILQAY
+156 SKQEILLAY
-165 FTLAPYGGNIEGIEA
+165 FTLAPYGGNIEGLEA

-195 LECLALAVVPQNPV
+195 LECMALAVVPQNPV

-216 KDFDESRA
+216 KDFDEARI
-224 RLAALMNEG
+224 RLAALMAEG
-233 GLETASPL
+233 GTASPL

-246 ARLPFVAPHLSMELL
+246 ARLPFAAPHLSMELL
-261 GKPDF
+261 GRPDF
-266 LNGEGVARSFIEQ
+266 LNDQGIARSFIEQ
-279 DLQKLLERAITNHVE
+279 DLQKLLERAIANHVE
-294 RGRRIGISNAA
+294 KGRRIGICNAA

-313 MRVCALAGS
+313 MRVCALVGS
-322 ADFFAVNIQG
+322 ADFFAAKIQG

-354 ALQQG
+354 ALEQG

-388 PLSAV
+388 PLSAT

-416 YGFLKTAH
+416 HGFLKRAH

-442 AEISMRELAGLY
+442 AEVSMRELAGLY
-454 AMLANQGIWRPLQT
+454 AMLANQGIWRPLRM
-468 ARTDSET
+468 ARKDSEK
-475 SGALRLLSPESA
+475 GEALRLLSPESA

-497 DLFVC
+497 DLFVR

-530 QYALIVWVGNFDNR
+530 QYVLIVWVGNFDNR

-556 PLFAEIA
+556 PLFEEIA
-563 GGLASRRHLRD
+563 GGLAYSRHLRD

-597 AIERCAEHIDTLFI
+597 AIERCSEHIDTLFI
-611 PGISPTRD
+611 PGISPTMD

-632 GLRACRQVLGETE
+632 GLRACRQVPGETE
-645 QVYWE
+645 QIYWE

-658 IFARAGKPK
+658 IFAQAGKPK
-667 PPPPDWLPECRQ
+667 PLPPDWLPECRQ
-679 AEANAGKRPPVI
+679 AEATSAKRHPVI

-698 TYLDDFSGAG
+698 TYLDDFSGVG

-719 EASFV
+719 EASFA
-724 HWFAGKSY
+724 HWFAGKTY

-737 PGEILFWHP
+737 PGEIIFWHP
-746 KKPGRVEIVAVD
+746 KKPGMVELVVVD
-758 DLGASARQKC
+758 DQGASARQKC
-768 EIEAPG
+768 EIEAP

>member
-1 MQLINR
+1 MIQWR
-7 RGRARRAATV
+7 SWKGCAATV
-17 FCLALLLA
+17 FCLSLLLA
-25 FLGWFALGLVPR
+25 FLGWFALGFLPR
-37 PPLLEGVSFGRIALD
+37 PPLLEGVSFGKIALD
-52 AKGGILKISLADDE
+52 AKGGILKICLADDE

-79 TAIAALLCYEDRYFH
+79 TAISALLCYEDRYFYF
-94 LHPGVNPFA
+94 HPGGNPFA
-103 LVRAAFSSVFGVR
+103 LARAAFSSVFGVR

-129 LRYKLETASMGGKLR
+129 LRYKLETASISGKLR

-156 SKQEILQAY
+156 SKQEILLAY
-165 FTLAPYGGNIEGIEA
+165 FTLAPYGGNIEGLEA

-195 LECLALAVVPQNPV
+195 LECMALAVVPQNPV

-216 KDFDESRA
+216 KDFDEA
-224 RLAALMNEG
+224 RIRLTALMAEG
-233 GLETASPL
+233 GTASPL

-246 ARLPFVAPHLSMELL
+246 ARLPFAAPHLSMELL
-261 GKPDF
+261 GRPDF
-266 LNGEGVARSFIEQ
+266 LNDQGIARSFIEQ
-279 DLQKLLERAITNHVE
+279 DLQKLLERAIANHIE
-294 RGRRIGISNAA
+294 KGRRIGICNAA

-313 MRVCALAGS
+313 MRVCALVGS
-322 ADFFAVNIQG
+322 ADFFAAKIQG

-354 ALQQG
+354 ALEQG

-388 PLSAV
+388 PLSAT

-416 YGFLKTAH
+416 HGFLKRAH

-442 AEISMRELAGLY
+442 AEVSMRELAGLY
-454 AMLANQGIWRPLQT
+454 AMLANQGIWRPLRM
-468 ARTDSET
+468 ARKDSEK
-475 SGALRLLSPESA
+475 GEALRLLSPESA

-497 DLFVC
+497 DLFVR

-530 QYALIVWVGNFDNR
+530 QYVLIVWVGNFDNR

-556 PLFAEIA
+556 PLFEEIA
-563 GGLASRRHLRD
+563 GGLAYSRHLRD

-580 NHLNLQ
+580 NYLNLQ

-597 AIERCAEHIDTLFI
+597 AIERCSEHIDTLFI
-611 PGISPTRD
+611 PGISPTMD

-632 GLRACRQVLGETE
+632 GLRACRQVPGETE
-645 QVYWE
+645 QIYWE

-658 IFARAGKPK
+658 IFAQAGKPK
-667 PPPPDWLPECRQ
+667 PLPPDWLPECRQ
-679 AEANAGKRPPVI
+679 AEATSAKRHPVI

-698 TYLDDFSGAG
+698 TYLDDFSGVG

-719 EASFV
+719 EASFA
-724 HWFAGKSY
+724 HWFAGKTY

-737 PGEILFWHP
+737 PGEIIFWHP
-746 KKPGRVEIVAVD
+746 KKPGMVELVVVD
-758 DLGASARQKC
+758 DQGASARQKC
-768 EIEAPG
+768 EIEAP

>member
-1 MQLINR
+1 MKLIQWR
-7 RGRARRAATV
+7 SWKGCAATV
-17 FCLALLLA
+17 FCLSLLLA
-25 FLGWFALGLVPR
+25 FLGWFALGFLPR
-37 PPLLEGVSFGRIALD
+37 PPLLEGVSFGKIALD
-52 AKGGILKISLADDE
+52 AKGGILKICLADDE

-79 TAIAALLCYEDRYFH
+79 TAISALLCYEDRYFYF
-94 LHPGVNPFA
+94 HPGVNPFA
-103 LVRAAFSSVFGVR
+103 LARAAFSSVFGVR

-129 LRYKLETASMGGKLR
+129 LRYKLETASISGKLR

-156 SKQEILQAY
+156 SKQEILLAY
-165 FTLAPYGGNIEGIEA
+165 FTLAPYGGNIEGLEA

-195 LECLALAVVPQNPV
+195 LECMALAVVPQNPV

-216 KDFDESRA
+216 KDFDEARI
-224 RLAALMNEG
+224 RLAALMAEG
-233 GLETASPL
+233 GTASPL

-246 ARLPFVAPHLSMELL
+246 ARLPFAAPHLSMELL
-261 GKPDF
+261 GRPDF
-266 LNGEGVARSFIEQ
+266 LNDQGIARSFIEQ
-279 DLQKLLERAITNHVE
+279 DLQKLLERAIANHVE
-294 RGRRIGISNAA
+294 KGRRIGICNAA

-313 MRVCALAGS
+313 MRVCALVGS
-322 ADFFAVNIQG
+322 ADFFAAKIQG

-354 ALQQG
+354 ALEQG

-388 PLSAV
+388 PLSAT

-416 YGFLKTAH
+416 HGFLKRAH

-442 AEISMRELAGLY
+442 AEVSMRELAGLY
-454 AMLANQGIWRPLQT
+454 AMLANQGIWRPLRM
-468 ARTDSET
+468 ARKDSEK
-475 SGALRLLSPESA
+475 GEALRLLSPESA

-497 DLFVC
+497 DLFVR

-530 QYALIVWVGNFDNR
+530 QYVLIVWVGNFDNR

-556 PLFAEIA
+556 PLFEEIA
-563 GGLASRRHLRD
+563 GGLAYSRHLRD

-597 AIERCAEHIDTLFI
+597 AIERCSEHIDTLFI
-611 PGISPTRD
+611 PGISPTMD

-632 GLRACRQVLGETE
+632 GLRACRQVPGETE
-645 QVYWE
+645 QIYWE

-658 IFARAGKPK
+658 IFAQAGKPK
-667 PPPPDWLPECRQ
+667 PLPPDWLPECRQ
-679 AEANAGKRPPVI
+679 AEATSAKRHPVI

-698 TYLDDFSGAG
+698 TYLDDFSGVG

-719 EASFV
+719 EASFA
-724 HWFAGKSY
+724 HWFAGKTY

-737 PGEILFWHP
+737 PGEIIFWHP
-746 KKPGRVEIVAVD
+746 KKPGMVELVVVD
-758 DLGASARQKC
+758 DQGASARQKC
-768 EIEAPG
+768 EIEAP

>member
-1 MQLINR
+1 MIQWR
-7 RGRARRAATV
+7 SWKGCAATV
-17 FCLALLLA
+17 FCLSLLLA
-25 FLGWFALGLVPR
+25 FLGWFALGFLPR
-37 PPLLEGVSFGRIALD
+37 PLLLEGVSFGKIALD
-52 AKGGILKISLADDE
+52 AKGGILKICLADDE

-79 TAIAALLCYEDRYFH
+79 TAISALLCYEDRYFYF
-94 LHPGVNPFA
+94 HPGVNPFA
-103 LVRAAFSSVFGVR
+103 LARAAFSSVFGVR

-129 LRYKLETASMGGKLR
+129 LRYKLETASISGKLR

-156 SKQEILQAY
+156 SKQEILLAY
-165 FTLAPYGGNIEGIEA
+165 FTLAPYGGNIEGLEA

-195 LECLALAVVPQNPV
+195 LECMALAVVPQNPV

-216 KDFDESRA
+216 KDFDEARI
-224 RLAALMNEG
+224 RLAALMAEG
-233 GLETASPL
+233 GTASPL

-246 ARLPFVAPHLSMELL
+246 ARLPFAAPHLSMELL
-261 GKPDF
+261 GRPDF
-266 LNGEGVARSFIEQ
+266 LNDQGIARSFIEQ
-279 DLQKLLERAITNHVE
+279 DLQKLLERAIANHVE
-294 RGRRIGISNAA
+294 KGRRIGICNAA

-313 MRVCALAGS
+313 MRVCALVGS
-322 ADFFAVNIQG
+322 ADFFAAKIQG

-354 ALQQG
+354 ALEQG

-388 PLSAV
+388 PLSAT

-416 YGFLKTAH
+416 HGFLKRAH

-442 AEISMRELAGLY
+442 AEVSMRELAGLY
-454 AMLANQGIWRPLQT
+454 AMLANQGIWRPLRM
-468 ARTDSET
+468 ARKDSEK
-475 SGALRLLSPESA
+475 GEALRLLSPESA

-497 DLFVC
+497 DLFVR

-530 QYALIVWVGNFDNR
+530 QYVLIVWVGNFDNR

-556 PLFAEIA
+556 PLFEEIA
-563 GGLASRRHLRD
+563 GGLAYSRHLRD

-597 AIERCAEHIDTLFI
+597 AIERCSEHIDTLFI
-611 PGISPTRD
+611 PGISPTMD

-632 GLRACRQVLGETE
+632 GLRACRQVPGETE
-645 QVYWE
+645 QIYWE

-658 IFARAGKPK
+658 IFAQAGKPK
-667 PPPPDWLPECRQ
+667 PLPPDWLPECRQ
-679 AEANAGKRPPVI
+679 AEATSAKRHPVI

-698 TYLDDFSGAG
+698 TYLDDFSGVG

-719 EASFV
+719 EASFA
-724 HWFAGKSY
+724 HWFAGKTY

-737 PGEILFWHP
+737 PGEIIFWHP
-746 KKPGRVEIVAVD
+746 KKPGMVELVVVD
-758 DLGASARQKC
+758 DQGASARQKC
-768 EIEAPG
+768 EIEAP

>member
-1 MQLINR
+1 MIQWR
-7 RGRARRAATV
+7 SWKGCAATV
-17 FCLALLLA
+17 FCLSLLLA
-25 FLGWFALGLVPR
+25 FLGWFALGFLPR
-37 PPLLEGVSFGRIALD
+37 PPLLEGVSFGKIALD
-52 AKGGILKISLADDE
+52 AKGGILKICLADDE

-79 TAIAALLCYEDRYFH
+79 TAISALLCYEDRYFYF
-94 LHPGVNPFA
+94 HPGVNPFA
-103 LVRAAFSSVFGVR
+103 LARAAFSSVFGVR

-129 LRYKLETASMGGKLR
+129 LRYKLETASISGKLR

-156 SKQEILQAY
+156 SKQEILLAY
-165 FTLAPYGGNIEGIEA
+165 FTLAPYGGNIEGLEA

-195 LECLALAVVPQNPV
+195 LECMALAVVPQNPV

-216 KDFDESRA
+216 KDFDEARI
-224 RLAALMNEG
+224 RLAALMAEG
-233 GLETASPL
+233 GTASPL

-246 ARLPFVAPHLSMELL
+246 ARLPFAAPHLSMELL
-261 GKPDF
+261 GRPDF
-266 LNGEGVARSFIEQ
+266 LNDQGIARSFIEQ
-279 DLQKLLERAITNHVE
+279 DLQKLLERAIANHIE
-294 RGRRIGISNAA
+294 KGRRIGICNAA

-313 MRVCALAGS
+313 MRVCALVGS
-322 ADFFAVNIQG
+322 ADFFAAKIQG

-354 ALQQG
+354 ALEQG

-388 PLSAV
+388 PLSAT

-416 YGFLKTAH
+416 HGFLKRAH

-442 AEISMRELAGLY
+442 AEVSMRELAGLY
-454 AMLANQGIWRPLQT
+454 AMLANQGIWRPLRM
-468 ARTDSET
+468 ARKDSEK
-475 SGALRLLSPESA
+475 GEALRLLSPESA

-497 DLFVC
+497 DLFVR

-530 QYALIVWVGNFDNR
+530 QYVLIVWVGNFDNR

-556 PLFAEIA
+556 PLFEEIA
-563 GGLASRRHLRD
+563 GGLAYSRHLRD

-597 AIERCAEHIDTLFI
+597 AIERCSEHIDTLFI
-611 PGISPTRD
+611 PGISPTMD

-632 GLRACRQVLGETE
+632 GLRACRQVPGETE
-645 QVYWE
+645 QIYWE

-658 IFARAGKPK
+658 IFAQAGKPK
-667 PPPPDWLPECRQ
+667 PLPPDWLPECRQ
-679 AEANAGKRPPVI
+679 AEATSAKRHPVI

-698 TYLDDFSGAG
+698 TYLDDFSGVG

-719 EASFV
+719 EASFA
-724 HWFAGKSY
+724 HWFAGKTY

-737 PGEILFWHP
+737 PGEIIFWHP
-746 KKPGRVEIVAVD
+746 KKPGMVELVVVD
-758 DLGASARQKC
+758 DQGASARQKC
-768 EIEAPG
+768 EIEAP